1 MRTNMIPTL
10 QPRLVTG
17 MLLGLAALS
26 WGVRAAGAQNRPSL
40 PDRWNLIVI
49 LTDDQGAWGVGA
61 YGNDEIVTPAMDRL
75 AREGALFTNAFA
87 ASGVCTPSRVAY
99 LTGLYAIQAGMPD
112 VPYLRNPD

>member
-1 MRTNMIPTL
+1 MRHVCPPAPVIL
-10 QPRLVTG
+10 C
-17 MLLGLAALS
+17 LGLLPA
-26 WGVRAAGAQNRPSL
+26 AAGAQSGPSL

-99 LTGLYAIQAGMPD
+99 LTGLY
-112 VPYLRNPD
+112 